1 MDKSKA
7 ERPLGIV
14 SALPEEMGGLG
25 LALAKGDVV
34 EVAGYHFHHGRVDG
48 HPVVVAEA
56 GCGKVATAIVASLLA
71 DRFGCAGLVFSGVAG
86 GLDPALAIG
95 DIVIADELIQH
106 DYGAVT
112 DGRLKAYHPGLAPI
126 GPLTERPAFRLDPE
140 LRRTIAESIAGFSL
154 PPSAAGERPGRV
166 LLGRV
171 LSGDQFVNC
180 AATRDRLHQDFGGQA
195 VEMEGGA
202 LAQVAERFGIL
213 CIVVRCLS
221 DLAGAESHMD
231 FAKFL
236 PLAANAATIVVRRV
250 LPLMWAAVA

>member
-25 LALAKGDVV
+25 LALDKGDVV

-48 HPVVVAEA
+48 HPVVLAEA

-112 DGRLKAYHPGLAPI
+112 GGRLKPYHPGLAPI
-126 GPLTERPAFRLDPE
+126 GARDGARFLPPRPRVAPRHRREHRGLQLAAFGC
-140 LRRTIAESIAGFSL
+140 RRAARSRAAGAGSCRAISSSIAPRPGIGCIRI
-154 PPSAAGERPGRV
+154 SAARRW
-166 LLGRV
+166 RWK
-171 LSGDQFVNC
+171 
-180 AATRDRLHQDFGGQA
+180 AARSPR
-195 VEMEGGA
+195 
-202 LAQVAERFGIL
+202 
-213 CIVVRCLS
+213 
-221 DLAGAESHMD
+221 
-231 FAKFL
+231 
-236 PLAANAATIVVRRV
+236 
-250 LPLMWAAVA
+250 